1 LLKNSKKKIVG
12 VWMENGCQLAWLTDP
27 KAETTY
33 LFRANGEVQMVT
45 GFDKKLSGK
54 MYCRV
59 FKLDLGAIQL

>member
-1 LLKNSKKKIVG
+1 
-12 VWMENGCQLAWLTDP
+12 MENGCQLAWLTDP